1 MNNTEKKRERFGRYL
16 KVRREELGILV
27 KDMSSLLGY
36 TSSNMVTIIEKG
48 RTVIPLGKFEQF
60 ASQYN
65 LDATDKLFAIS
76 VMHESAFDVFCDI
89 VGSIGPAF
97 AGKAKPEV
105 LEQLN
110 LDFENRLKRYKV
122 A

>member
-48 RTVIPLGKFEQF
+48 RTVIP
-60 ASQYN
+60 
-65 LDATDKLFAIS
+65 
-76 VMHESAFDVFCDI
+76 
-89 VGSIGPAF
+89 P
-97 AGKAKPEV
+97 
-105 LEQLN
+105 
-110 LDFENRLKRYKV
+110 R
-122 A
+122 